1 MIVTQPRFA
10 SFEDYLAADPSELP
24 EGRFEYWDG
33 DLVEVMTES
42 LWNVTIANYL
52 LILLMQSGIPVPLI
66 QPHACELEVSG
77 RPRSRFP
84 DLVVLDEAHL
94 LLLKSRLTITLDMP
108 PPPLVVEVVSPGKE
122 NRDRDFI
129 AKRRQYANR
138 GILEY
143 WLVDPENEC
152 ITVLSLVEI
161 GTYRELGVFKDDESI
176 GSRVFP
182 ELKLNADQILK
193 AGRSLI

>member
-33 DLVEVMTES
+33 ELVGVMTES
-42 LWNVTIANYL
+42 LGNVTIANYL

-94 LLLKSRLTITLDMP
+94 SLLKSRLTITLDMP
-108 PPPLVVEVVSPGKE
+108 PPVLVVEVVSPGKK

-129 AKRRQYANR
+129 AKRRQYADR
-138 GILEY
+138 GIPEY
-143 WLVDPENEC
+143 WLLDPENGC
-152 ITVLSLVEI
+152 ITVLSLVTI
-161 GTYRELGVFKDDESI
+161 GTYHELGIFKADQSI
-176 GSRVFP
+176 DSRVFP
-182 ELKLNADQILK
+182 ELKLQADQILK